1 MLPPQADK
9 GKEEM
14 SEAKRSALQDDI
26 LAVCRLHSFQ
36 ATPTVQNQLQAL
48 DKEFHQL
55 REQGQ
60 SSKADYVQ
68 TLYLWLSKQTAKVP
82 PCSLLMEPNT
92 NTDAEAL
99 HISSIQSN
107 SIHFICLCL
116 RTAARPPGTRRAT
129 STEPC

>member
-1 MLPPQADK
+1 
-9 GKEEM
+9 M
-14 SEAKRSALQDDI
+14 SEAKQSALQDDI
-26 LAVCRLHSFQ
+26 LAVCRLHGYQ

-82 PCSLLMEPNT
+82 PYRSSWAPSNNDRQRHCTLVKFT
-92 NTDAEAL
+92 
-99 HISSIQSN
+99 SIQKYT
-107 SIHFICLCL
+107 FYLICPSKGNLKCY
-116 RTAARPPGTRRAT
+116 R
-129 STEPC
+129 CN

>member
-1 MLPPQADK
+1 
-9 GKEEM
+9 M
-14 SEAKRSALQDDI
+14 SEAKQSALQDDI
-26 LAVCRLHSFQ
+26 LAVCRLHGYQ

-82 PCSLLMEPNT
+82 SSRPSWGKEPKIT
-92 NTDAEAL
+92 WAEKYTLVKVAL
-99 HISSIQSN
+99 
-107 SIHFICLCL
+107 
-116 RTAARPPGTRRAT
+116 T
-129 STEPC
+129 